1 MCGIA
6 GYSVSLRSGVDRTL
20 AAQALLA
27 GIADR
32 GADAVGYAYRGGQD
46 EYPVVTKQRTAASR
60 LLERITVPQHAD
72 ELLIHVRDY
81 TKGHPSI
88 PANNHPVRH
97 GPVVG
102 IHNGII
108 VNDDELLAPH
118 SCARS
123 EPRMSVDS
131 EAIFALAAHSHNDPR
146 ALESLAGSMATA
158 WLDQREP
165 GTVFAAR
172 GVGRPL
178 WLGRGRNE
186 VFFASTRAALEIV
199 SEYTG
204 VRLRMSEVRDGTFLQ
219 LRDGRVSYTA
229 RFRPDRSYVEETRPA
244 GRARAGPERVLPRA
258 PRRDRGHCRLGLQ
271 HSVARDVPALLRES
285 LADEELERRPGA
297 APRVEHPID
306 LPLRQERV
314 VRAPRLGPVRELR

>member
-1 MCGIA
+1 LTEKALDKPRMCGIA
-6 GYSVSLRSGVDRTL
+6 GYSLSPRSSVDRTL

-32 GADAVGYAYRGGQD
+32 GADAVGYAYRGGPD
-46 EYPVVTKQRTAASR
+46 EYPVVTKQRTPASR
-60 LLERITVPQHAD
+60 LLDRITVPAHAN
-72 ELLIHVRDY
+72 ELLVHVRDY

-108 VNDDELLAPH
+108 TNDDELLAEH

-131 EAIFALAAHSHNDPR
+131 EAIFALAAHSQNDPH

-158 WLDQREP
+158 WLDQREA

-178 WLGRGRNE
+178 WLGRGRDE
-186 VFFASTRAALEIV
+186 VFFASTRAALEIA
-199 SEYTG
+199 SGYTG
-204 VRLRMSEVRDGTFLQ
+204 VRLRMTELRDGTFLA
-219 LRDGRVSYTA
+219 LRDGRVARNA
-229 RFRPDRSYVEETRPA
+229 RFRPDRSYVEESALPA
-244 GRARAGPERVLPRA
+244 
-258 PRRDRGHCRLGLQ
+258 
-271 HSVARDVPALLRES
+271 
-285 LADEELERRPGA
+285 
-297 APRVEHPID
+297 
-306 LPLRQERV
+306 
-314 VRAPRLGPVRELR
+314 VRAPGQSAYCLARLAVIAAAAA